1 MGKEVVVE
9 SPTDTPEEV
18 KAAIDSKPVEETP
31 PEPTAPAKPENKSK
45 EEPPP
50 KGKAAEKPAEEP
62 APGETPEQK
71 AAEEAAAKA
80 EEEKAK
86 PTGAEKRIN
95 RLTAEKRSLEDQVH
109 NLRGQIEAGKKPDDF
124 DPAAIAQR
132 AAEEA
137 KKPIADDFE
146 TTEQYLEALTDFKA
160 GERFKQLQ
168 AEEAQEA
175 EQQEQREIFEAFG
188 ERQDK
193 VRAAHDDY
201 DEVVGGNLQ
210 IPQSALLAII
220 ELDNGPEVAYHLAK
234 NPELPKKLMDLS
246 PLKAVAE
253 IGRLSAILA
262 TPAQEAANPP
272 ALRTPEQEAG
282 KPPAPKKP
290 ASGAPPPITPVG
302 GGTTK
307 TDVPLDEME
316 YQEYRRARDA
326 GRQS

>member
-50 KGKAAEKPAEEP
+50 KGKAAEKPAEKT
-62 APGETPEQK
+62 APEETPEQK
-71 AAEEAAAKA
+71 AAKEAAAKA

-86 PTGAEKRIN
+86 PSGAEKRIN

-109 NLRGQIEAGKKPDDF
+109 NLRGQIEAGTKDET
-124 DPAAIAQR
+124 AVG
-132 AAEEA
+132 EA
-137 KKPIADDFE
+137 KKPLAEDFE
-146 TTEQYLEALTDFKA
+146 TTEEFIEAMSDFKA
-160 GERFKQLQ
+160 DERFKKNQ
-168 AEEAQEA
+168 AEEAQKA
-175 EQQEQREIFEAFG
+175 EQQEQQEVFEAFG

-193 VRAAHDDY
+193 ARAAHEDY
-201 DEVVGGNLQ
+201 DEVVGGGNLQ

-262 TPAQEAANPP
+262 TPVQEAANPP

-302 GGTTK
+302 GSTTK
-307 TDVPLDEME
+307 TDVPLDQME

-326 GRQS
+326 GRQG

>member
-1 MGKEVVVE
+1 MGKEVTVE

-18 KAAIDSKPVEETP
+18 KAALESKPVEETP
-31 PEPTAPAKPENKSK
+31 PEPPAPAKQEEKPK

-50 KGKAAEKPAEEP
+50 KGKAEEKPAEEP
-62 APGETPEQK
+62 APEETPEQK
-71 AAEEAAAKA
+71 AAKEAAAK
-80 EEEKAK
+80 EEEKSK
-86 PTGAEKRIN
+86 PSGAEKRIN

-109 NLRGQIEAGKKPDDF
+109 NLRGQVEAGKKP
-124 DPAAIAQR
+124 AEEAV
-132 AAEEA
+132 EEA
-137 KKPIADDFE
+137 KKPIAEDFE
-146 TTEQYLEALTDFKA
+146 TTELYLEALTDFKA
-160 GERFKQLQ
+160 DERFKKNQ
-168 AEEAQEA
+168 AEEAQKA
-175 EQQEQREIFEAFG
+175 EQQEQRETFEAFG

-193 VRAAHDDY
+193 TRAAHDDY
-201 DEVVGGNLQ
+201 DEVVGGGNLQ

-272 ALRTPEQEAG
+272 APRTPEQEAG

-307 TDVPLDEME
+307 TDVPLDEMD
-316 YQEYRRARDA
+316 YQSYRAARDA
-326 GRQS
+326 GRQG

>member
-18 KAAIDSKPVEETP
+18 KAALESKPVEETP
-31 PEPTAPAKPENKSK
+31 PEPSAPAKPEGKPK
-45 EEPPP
+45 GEPPP
-50 KGKAAEKPAEEP
+50 KGKAEEKPAEEP
-62 APGETPEQK
+62 APEETPEQK
-71 AAEEAAAKA
+71 AAKEAAAKA

-86 PTGAEKRIN
+86 PSGAEKRIN

-109 NLRGQIEAGKKPDDF
+109 NLKGQVEAGKKPAE
-124 DPAAIAQR
+124 P

-137 KKPIADDFE
+137 KKPIAEDFE
-146 TTEQYLEALTDFKA
+146 TTEEFIEAMSDFKA
-160 GERFKQLQ
+160 DERFKQNQ

-175 EQQEQREIFEAFG
+175 ELQEQRETFEAFG
-188 ERQDK
+188 ERQDEA
-193 VRAAHDDY
+193 RAAHADY
-201 DEVVGGNLQ
+201 DEVVGGGNLQ

-262 TPAQEAANPP
+262 APAQEAANPP

-307 TDVPLDEME
+307 TDVPLDQME

>member
-18 KAAIDSKPVEETP
+18 KAALESKPVEETT
-31 PEPTAPAKPENKSK
+31 PEPTAPAKPAEK
-45 EEPPP
+45 PPP
-50 KGKAAEKPAEEP
+50 KGKAEEKPAEKE
-62 APGETPEQK
+62 APEETPEQK
-71 AAEEAAAKA
+71 AAKEAAAKA
-80 EEEKAK
+80 EEEKTK

-95 RLTAEKRSLEDQVH
+95 RLTAEKRSLEDEVH
-109 NLRGQIEAGKKPDDF
+109 NLRGQVEAGKKP
-124 DPAAIAQR
+124 AELAV
-132 AAEEA
+132 EEA
-137 KKPIADDFE
+137 KKPVAEDFE
-146 TTEQYLEALTDFKA
+146 TTEEYLEALTDFKA
-160 GERFKQLQ
+160 DERFKKNQ
-168 AEEAQEA
+168 AEEAQKA
-175 EQQEQREIFEAFG
+175 EQQEQQEVFEAFG

-193 VRAAHDDY
+193 ARAAHDDY
-201 DEVVGGNLQ
+201 DEVVGGGNLQ

-220 ELDNGPEVAYHLAK
+220 ELDNGPDVAYHLAK

-272 ALRTPEQEAG
+272 AHRTPEQEAG

-302 GGTTK
+302 GSTTK
-307 TDVPLDEME
+307 TDVPMDEMSMVD
-316 YQEYRRARDA
+316 YNRARDA
-326 GRQS
+326 GRQG